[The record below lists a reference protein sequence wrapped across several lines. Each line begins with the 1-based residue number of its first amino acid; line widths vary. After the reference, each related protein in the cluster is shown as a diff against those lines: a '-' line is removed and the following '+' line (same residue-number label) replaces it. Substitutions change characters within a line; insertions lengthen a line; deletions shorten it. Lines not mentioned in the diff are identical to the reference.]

1 MVSKKSCYPAAESMP
16 LTGTRGSIMKRH
28 LLTVLILVAA
38 VCSSVVGFK
47 NSAFMFIVL
56 GGAMELWFWVRALR
70 SSDKQQPVSQRP

>member
-1 MVSKKSCYPAAESMP
+1 
-16 LTGTRGSIMKRH
+16 MKRH

-38 VCSSVVGFK
+38 VCSSVVGLK

-56 GGAMELWFWVRALR
+56 GGALELWFWVRALR